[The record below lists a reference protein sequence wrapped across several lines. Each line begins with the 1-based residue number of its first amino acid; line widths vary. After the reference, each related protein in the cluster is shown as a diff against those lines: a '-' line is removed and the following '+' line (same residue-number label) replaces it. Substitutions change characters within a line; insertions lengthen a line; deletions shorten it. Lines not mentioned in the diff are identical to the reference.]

1 MDLASTR
8 AIRAISWPGTRRSET
23 RYSTAA
29 TVRRAVGLWERTIR
43 GSGTQATTVRLWGYV
58 RPSAK
63 KLSRRRSLAARGSW
77 RRGVS
82 GARDSRT
89 QSRGVR
95 CIGGRPEDQLARKR
109 ETMIDCQQAAT
120 KFLADKK
127 FHQDAHYFRLCFARS
142 GLFCQLFRSSAELF

>member
-1 MDLASTR
+1 MYAL
-8 AIRAISWPGTRRSET
+8 
-23 RYSTAA
+23 
-29 TVRRAVGLWERTIR
+29 VR
-43 GSGTQATTVRLWGYV
+43 
-58 RPSAK
+58 K
-63 KLSRRRSLAARGSW
+63 NSLAAAPLLPGGAGGA
-77 RRGVS
+77 GVS

-95 CIGGRPEDQLARKR
+95 CIAGGRPEDQLARKR

-142 GLFCQLFRSSAELF
+142 GLFCQLFDPVQNFFKFYPRAVHDGSAVSFSFDSALC